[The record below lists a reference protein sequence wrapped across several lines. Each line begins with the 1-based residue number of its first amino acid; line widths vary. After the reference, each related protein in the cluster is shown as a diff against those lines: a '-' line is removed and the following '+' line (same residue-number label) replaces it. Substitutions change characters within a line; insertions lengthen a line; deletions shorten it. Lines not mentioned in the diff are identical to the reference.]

1 MSESNFN
8 KYPLSEPILKALE
21 LLHFNSP
28 TEVQQQVMPTL
39 FAHKDI
45 IVRSQTGSGKTG
57 AFAIPI
63 CEMVDWEEN
72 KPQAI
77 IITPT
82 RELAIQ
88 VKEDCFH
95 IGRFKRLKVSAL
107 IGKAPFHLQEKE
119 LKQKTHIVVGTPGR
133 ILDHLDRGTLDTS
146 MIEYLVIDE
155 ADEMLR
161 MGFVEQVEAILKALP
176 NERVNVVL
184 SATMPPDIEA
194 LCLHYLNQPE
204 IVMVE
209 SESTTAERIEQ
220 YLYNVS
226 ENKKMGVLNDLLVI
240 ENPDSCIVFANTQ
253 SLVEDIYRVLS
264 DMGLSCDR
272 IHGGMEQSDRL
283 KVMENFKRGY
293 FRYLVA
299 TDVAARGIDV
309 EKISLVI
316 NFEVPFIPENYVHRI
331 GRTGRKEH
339 EGKALTLASGSEK
352 NALNDLQTYLGN
364 EIPNGTL
371 PTKED
376 VAAAE
381 EAFDEKNSKRPER
394 KADKGEKLSTDIMK
408 LHINAGKKTKM
419 RAVDVVGTL
428 CSIEGVT
435 SEDIG
440 IINIM
445 DISTYVEILN
455 GKGNMVLK
463 ALQDKPIKGRIRRV
477 SKSDK

>member
-1 MSESNFN
+1 MNESNFN
-8 KYPLSEPILKALE
+8 KYPLNEPLLKALE
-21 LLHFNSP
+21 LLHYNSP
-28 TEVQQQVMPTL
+28 TEVQQQVMPIL
-39 FAHKDI
+39 FEHKDI

-72 KPQAI
+72 KPQAL

-119 LKQKTHIVVGTPGR
+119 LKQKTHIAVGTPGR
-133 ILDHLDRGTLDTS
+133 IIDHLDRGTLDTS
-146 MIEYLVIDE
+146 MIKFLVIDE

-176 NERVNVVL
+176 NERVTVVL

-194 LCLHYLNQPE
+194 LCMHYMNNPE
-204 IVMVE
+204 VIMVA
-209 SESTTAERIEQ
+209 SENSTADRIEQ
-220 YLYNVS
+220 YLYKVS
-226 ENKKMGVLNDLLVI
+226 ANKKMGVLNDLLTI
-240 ENPDSCIVFANTQ
+240 ENPDSCMIFANTQ
-253 SLVEDIYRVLS
+253 SLVEDIFGELNEL
-264 DMGLSCDR
+264 GLSCDR
-272 IHGGMEQSDRL
+272 IHGGMEQPDRL
-283 KVMENFKRGY
+283 KVMESFKRGH

-299 TDVAARGIDV
+299 TDVAARGIDIDQ
-309 EKISLVI
+309 ISLVV
-316 NFEVPFIPENYVHRI
+316 NYEVPFTAENYVHRI

-339 EGKALTLASGSEK
+339 AGKALTLASSSEK
-352 NALNDLQTYLGN
+352 RTLEDLEAYLGN
-364 EIPNGTL
+364 EIPAGIL
-371 PTKED
+371 PTQEQVK
-376 VAAAE
+376 AAE
-381 EAFDEKNSKRPER
+381 AAFEEKNSQRPER
-394 KADKGEKLSTDIMK
+394 KADKGDKLSTGIMK

-428 CSIEGVT
+428 CSLEGIT

-477 SKSDK
+477 SKSEK